1 MGLKLGDQVEVWLP
15 GDDDPLSFTLTEVVD
30 TNIGQGIFLPRKS
43 WEQLHKGASAPP
55 QLLLKNPSANAA
67 GSLSKWTTFPR

>member
-15 GDDDPLSFTLTEVVD
+15 GDDDPLSFTLAEVVD

-43 WEQLHKGASAPP
+43 WE
-55 QLLLKNPSANAA
+55 
-67 GSLSKWTTFPR
+67 